1 MEEMIEQ
8 LSNMPASELLG
19 LLAVVIAA
27 AVALAFIRQIRAVRE
42 LKKVRL
48 QVEHRI
54 RSHGQS

>member
-42 LKKVRL
+42 FKKVRL